1 MRCKRCGLDLWVGKI
16 PWSRKWQ
23 LTPVFLPGKPHR
35 PRSLAGYSSGGCK
48 KSDAT
53 EQLSTQHRALVSI
66 FQMGFIEC
74 EGIKEGEKGEC
85 SPLINDTDGQL
96 HTGKKKKERKRLHF
110 EQNCRQHSSGSSNQQ
125 TSYQWGILHF
135 HLERKNAFSHWVLG

>member
-74 EGIKEGEKGEC
+74 EVIKEGEKGEC

-125 TSYQWGILHF
+125 TSYQ
-135 HLERKNAFSHWVLG
+135 